1 MRIPLPKLMRH
12 LREREFEKGIPP
24 ATVRWGLGIWA
35 WLAKRPPIYHLAMK
49 LPVRMLALLAGRKRR
64 FRSLPMAGG
73 WTAARDLPAPQG
85 PTFQAL
91 WDRRGG
97 RREASK

>member
-1 MRIPLPKLMRH
+1 MR
-12 LREREFEKGIPP
+12 
-24 ATVRWGLGIWA
+24 
-35 WLAKRPPIYHLAMK
+35 
-49 LPVRMLALLAGRKRR
+49 LPVRMLELLAGRKRR

-97 RREASK
+97 RREVSK